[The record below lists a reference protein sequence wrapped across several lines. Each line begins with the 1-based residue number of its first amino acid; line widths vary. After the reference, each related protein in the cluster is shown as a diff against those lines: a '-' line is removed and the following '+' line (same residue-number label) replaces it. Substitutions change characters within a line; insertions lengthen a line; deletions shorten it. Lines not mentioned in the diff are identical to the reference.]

1 MNECRYRDLRAARPS
16 VWANF
21 RCQDDYGNP
30 QILKCRVAFWALTED
45 GRPVGMV
52 IGTESRRPVPA
63 DGFNN
68 FIGFEYPRGS
78 ELRVSLRSR

>member
-1 MNECRYRDLRAARPS
+1 MSEIRYRDLRAARPS
-16 VWANF
+16 VWASY
-21 RCQDDYGNP
+21 RCKDDYGNP
-30 QILKCRVAFWALTED
+30 YIFKQRVAFWALTEE

-52 IGTESRRPVPA
+52 IGTESKLPMPA

-78 ELRVSLRSR
+78 VRRVPIQIY